1 MLTAII
7 KGHQQGPLRRAGS
20 ISLVILFTLSMGNL
34 MYAAAGPPYQATGVK
49 VGEVD
54 QSSAIVWTRLTRV
67 SQRSKTGYV
76 LNARDVFGETD
87 KKPPKFF
94 EGVNLEEM
102 HGAVPGMPGQVR
114 LSYSAKGKPGKSV
127 VSDWT
132 RVNDDR
138 DYTHQFKLTGLQPK
152 TDYTYTVES
161 RAGVNSAQGASVEG
175 RFATAPAANDPSR
188 VMFTVVTGQKYQ
200 NRDREDGHQI
210 FSVMA
215 EMKPDFFVHTGD
227 IVYMNKGW
235 ITNGA
240 SAGAVDRARHQW
252 HRIHGLEPQKEFYR
266 NVPAYMMKDDHD
278 IGQNDCHPGKGLD
291 GFSFKRGI
299 EVFEEQV
306 PVGDRPYRT
315 RRWGKDLQIW
325 IMEGRDFRSANNI
338 PDGPGKTI
346 WGEEQIK
353 WLQDSVKSSDAAF
366 KILISPTPLV
376 GPDRASKGD
385 NHANKTFDY
394 EGKRIRKW
402 IQKEASELFLIC
414 GDRHWQYV
422 SVHPETGIRE
432 YSCGSTTDQ
441 HAGGWSLGFIEEYHR
456 YLNVIGGFLSVTAER
471 VDGKP
476 NLVFRHHDVEGRLR
490 YVERHDEKGLVRK
503 GG

>member
-1 MLTAII
+1 MLTRNI
-7 KGHQQGPLRRAGS
+7 KGNQQGLLRDVGS
-20 ISLVILFTLSMGNL
+20 LATAVAVILGLGQ
-34 MYAAAGPPYQATGVK
+34 AAFAAGGPPYQASGVK

-54 QSSAIVWTRLTRV
+54 PTSAIVWTRLTKV
-67 SQRSKTGYV
+67 SQRRKTGYV
-76 LNARDVFGETD
+76 LNANDVFGDTD
-87 KKPPKFF
+87 ERPQKFF
-94 EGVNLEEM
+94 AGVDLEEM
-102 HGAVPGMPGQVR
+102 HGAVPGLPGQVR
-114 LSYSAKGKPGKSV
+114 LSYSEKTNPSGVV
-127 VSDWT
+127 VSDWMP
-132 RVNDDR
+132 VDNDR
-138 DYTHQFKLTGLQPK
+138 DYTHQFKLTGLKPK
-152 TDYTYTVES
+152 TEYTYKVES
-161 RAGVNSAQGASVEG
+161 RANTKSTQGASVEG
-175 RFATAPAANDPSR
+175 RFATAPDADDPVR

-200 NRDREDGHQI
+200 NRDREEGHQI

-235 ITNGA
+235 ITSGA
-240 SAGAVDRARHQW
+240 PAGAVDRARHQW

-278 IGQNDCHPGKGLD
+278 IGQNDCHPGKGLE
-291 GFSFKRGI
+291 GFSYRRGI

-325 IMEGRDFRSANNI
+325 MVEGRNFRSANDM

-353 WLQDSVKSSDAAF
+353 WLQDSVKSSHATF

-385 NHANKTFDY
+385 NHANDAFAY
-394 EGKRIRKW
+394 EGNRIRKW
-402 IQKEASELFLIC
+402 IQEEAPELFLVC

-422 SVHPETGIRE
+422 SVHPETGVRE
-432 YSCGSTTDQ
+432 YSCGSTTDR

-476 NLVFRHHDVEGRLR
+476 NLIFRHHDVEGRLR
-490 YVERHDEKGLVRK
+490 YVERHDEKGLVR
-503 GG
+503 